1 MTSIAVTG
9 DIAADQNNNPQL
21 AIWLLVCAITIYGM
35 IVLGGVTRLT
45 ESGLSIVEWQPLMG
59 VIPPTSQMKWQ
70 ETFDKYKQYPQYQKQ
85 NQDMTLNGFKRIFY
99 YEYFHRLLGR
109 LIGVIFFIPF
119 VLFYFQKKISPGL
132 MPKLIGL
139 FVLGGLQG
147 GLGWFMV
154 KSGLVD
160 NGLAGVSRV
169 SQYRLTAHLALAV
182 IIYGYMMW
190 LVFGLLDNRS
200 DHSIST
206 NAAAVSNGLK
216 RFALIISTLLFLM
229 ILSGG
234 LVSGIRAGVGYNT
247 FPLMN
252 GYFFPPGLYG
262 LQPAWTSMFEQNVT
276 VQFNHRMF
284 AYLMFILI
292 TSFVGWALFRRVQ
305 GALRV
310 GVYLLVAML
319 FVQVSLGISTLL
331 LVVPV
336 PLAAAHQGGA
346 ILLLTAS
353 LFVSYQVRRL
363 NRSQ

>member
-1 MTSIAVTG
+1 MTAIATPANMVAN
-9 DIAADQNNNPQL
+9 DNYNRQL
-21 AIWLLVCAITIYGM
+21 AIWLLICAVTIYGM

-59 VIPPTSQMKWQ
+59 AIPPTSEADWQ
-70 ETFDKYKQYPQYQKQ
+70 ETFDKYKQFPQYQKQ
-85 NQDMTLNGFKRIFY
+85 NQDMTLDGFKRIFY

-109 LIGVIFFIPF
+109 LIGVLFFIPF
-119 VLFYFQKKISPGL
+119 VVFYFQKKISKPL
-132 MPKLIGL
+132 LPKLIGL

-160 NGLAGVSRV
+160 SGLAGVSRV
-169 SQYRLTAHLALAV
+169 SQYRLTAHLGLAV

-190 LVFGLLDNRS
+190 LVFGLLDNKDSRA
-200 DHSIST
+200 IAINPAT
-206 NAAAVSNGLK
+206 ISNGLK
-216 RFALIISTLLFLM
+216 RFALTISALLFLM

-262 LQPAWTSMFEQNVT
+262 LEPAWTSMFEQNVT

-292 TSFVGWALFRRVQ
+292 SCFAGFALYRRVQ
-305 GALRV
+305 GAMRI
-310 GVYLLVAML
+310 GVYLLLVML
-319 FVQVSLGISTLL
+319 FIQVGLGITTLL

-353 LFVSYQVRRL
+353 LFVSYQAL
-363 NRSQ
+363 RSKQ